1 LVHKFN
7 FLPVYIIHLPMVVI
21 IGFYVIKF
29 NLPTAA
35 KYLAIVIL
43 SLISSVLL
51 YELAVG
57 GSILSGFSWD

>member
-1 LVHKFN
+1 
-7 FLPVYIIHLPMVVI
+7 MVVI

-29 NLPTAA
+29 DLPIAA